1 MAPVPALA
9 AAVPAA
15 APFGVRPLD
24 AAAEAFVDVV
34 VVAVVVSI
42 PPVAVVF
49 SSGDRVRLDGGEAWS
64 AADED
69 DDDEEDGTAVESAED
84 VAAKAAALAGGLCA
98 PSTRRFFGSG
108 AVASA
113 APTAA
118 AAVAALGRGANS
130 TAVAPVDEA
139 ESRTLFVLAELLPSV
154 PVDGPSKLRISPP
167 SLAASAALTDVTAD
181 WLFP

>member
-1 MAPVPALA
+1 MCFAYTGATVTGRSRISAQGSRNKEA
-9 AAVPAA
+9 HS
-15 APFGVRPLD
+15 FGP
-24 AAAEAFVDVV
+24 E
-34 VVAVVVSI
+34 
-42 PPVAVVF
+42 
-49 SSGDRVRLDGGEAWS
+49 
-64 AADED
+64 DED
-69 DDDEEDGTAVESAED
+69 DDNEEDGTAVESAED

-118 AAVAALGRGANS
+118 AAVADLGRGADS

-154 PVDGPSKLRISPP
+154 PVDGPSKLRNSPP